1 MPILAGDIG
10 GTKTLLQLKEADE
23 VLFERRFDSAA
34 FDTFDALLAA
44 FFEQTAS
51 MGLGEVRAGCIGV
64 AGPVTGRLARV
75 THLPWQLDAD
85 ALAARFGIPRLQL
98 INDFQAVG
106 YGLETL
112 AGDDLKVLQPGQ
124 ARAGAPRAL
133 IGAGTGLGEGILVR
147 REDHYEVLASE
158 GGHVDFAP
166 TDEHQRALLAWLS
179 ECQPR
184 VSYEHIV
191 SGPGLETLYR
201 FHAAQF
207 AGQASAPLLAAL
219 ERGKGAAAIS
229 QAAGQ
234 GDDLAAQT
242 LDMFVKIYG
251 AQAGNLALT
260 CLAAGGVYIAGGIA
274 PRMAERLSSGVFMAA
289 FRDKGRMGELVAQY
303 PVYLV
308 MNPRVGLQGAA
319 EVAARL
325 SP

>member
-10 GTKTLLQLKEADE
+10 GTKTLLQLKEADD
-23 VLFERRFDSAA
+23 VLFERRFDSTA

-44 FFEQTAS
+44 FFERAAS
-51 MGLGEVRAGCIGV
+51 VRLGEVHAACIGV
-64 AGPVTGRLARV
+64 AGPVDGRLARV
-75 THLPWQLDAD
+75 TNLPWQLDAD

-112 AGDDLKVLQPGQ
+112 ADGDLKVLQPGQ

-133 IGAGTGLGEGILVR
+133 IGAGTGLGEGILVWVG
-147 REDHYEVLASE
+147 DHYEVLPSE

-166 TDEHQRALLAWLS
+166 TDERQRALLAWLS
-179 ECQPR
+179 ERQPR

-201 FHAAQF
+201 FHAVQF
-207 AGQASAPLLAAL
+207 AGQASASLLAAL
-219 ERGKGAAAIS
+219 ERGEGAAVIS
-229 QAAGQ
+229 QAAEQ

-274 PRMAERLSSGVFMAA
+274 PRMAERLSGGVFMAA
-289 FRDKGRMGELVAQY
+289 FRDKGGMSELVAQY

-308 MNPRVGLQGAA
+308 MNPLVGLQGAA
-319 EVAARL
+319 EVALRL